1 MINELEQIKQRILK
15 EYEASGL
22 PVIYAEAY
30 CDEMMLPM
38 SDGAALKTYI
48 FRGCKDGAMPVILQR
63 SPYAH
68 ALEIASRWS
77 CAACPFSL
85 WILYPWVL
93 PL

>member
-48 FRGCKDGAMPVILQR
+48 FRGCKDGA
-63 SPYAH
+63 YAGNSS
-68 ALEIASRWS
+68 ALAL
-77 CAACPFSL
+77 CPC
-85 WILYPWVL
+85 IGNI
-93 PL
+93 

>member
-63 SPYAH
+63 SPYA
-68 ALEIASRWS
+68 L
-77 CAACPFSL
+77 SL
-85 WILYPWVL
+85 IHI
-93 PL
+93 